1 MAHQVHRPDTL
12 QGIQSIVRAHMAIA
26 TPLAIYGGN
35 TRPIGADNVRASQ
48 ALSLSNYSGITT
60 YNPAEM
66 VMSAK
71 AGTPVSEIE
80 AALSSNNQMLPFEP
94 MDHRAILGTN
104 GEPTI
109 GGIFAANVSGPRRF
123 AAGAARDCLLGV
135 EFINGKGELIKAGGR
150 VMKNVTGLDLVKL
163 LAGSFGTLG
172 VMSEV
177 TFRVLPRPQEV
188 QTLVIVGLEEDR
200 AALAMAS
207 AMATPHEISGAAHLP
222 MSVAYRA
229 LDGRFSS
236 APATL
241 LRLEGLKASV
251 DMRMA
256 KLRDV
261 LSPFGA
267 QVVLDKEDSQAIWAE
282 VRDVKAYS
290 HSLDKP
296 LWRVSTAPSLGHQ
309 LVAALRLQAGIDAFY
324 DWQGGLIWM
333 QMEAANDGE
342 LIRQY
347 IKQTG
352 GHATLVRAG
361 RFGPGKNAFF
371 QPLGAGEQ
379 LLSQRIKAQVDPQS
393 LFNPLRMGF

>member
-1 MAHQVHRPDTL
+1 MSKQINRPDTVA
-12 QGIQSIVRAHMAIA
+12 GIQSIIRAHIAIA

-35 TRPIGADNVRASQ
+35 TRPIGADNVYADQ
-48 ALSLSNYSGITT
+48 ALSLANYSGITA

-80 AALSSNNQMLPFEP
+80 AALSANNQMLPFEP
-94 MDHRAILGTN
+94 MDHRAVLGTS

-109 GGIFAANVSGPRRF
+109 GGVFGANVSGPRRF
-123 AAGAARDCLLGV
+123 TAGAARDCLLGV

-163 LAGSFGTLG
+163 LAGSYGTLG
-172 VMSEV
+172 VMTEV
-177 TFRVLPRPQEV
+177 TFRLLPRPQEV
-188 QTLVIVGLEEDR
+188 QTLVITGLEEDR
-200 AALAMAS
+200 AAHAMAA
-207 AMATPHEISGAAHLP
+207 AMATPYEVSGAAHLP
-222 MSVAYRA
+222 MSVAYRF
-229 LDGRFSS
+229 LNGRFSS
-236 APATL
+236 SPATL
-241 LRLEGLKASV
+241 LRIEGLKASV
-251 DMRMA
+251 DMRIA
-256 KLRDV
+256 KLREL

-267 QVVLDKEDSQAIWAE
+267 QVLLSKQDSEAIWAE

-290 HSLDKP
+290 HVLDKP
-296 LWRVSTAPSLGHQ
+296 LWRVSVAPSMGHQ

-347 IKQTG
+347 IKQIG

-361 RFGPGKNAFF
+361 RFGPGANPFF
-371 QPLGAGEQ
+371 QPLPAGEK